1 VHDDVPVTADR
12 RGRPVPG
19 AGRRDSAHGITL
31 ADLVDD
37 QRPDEAAVLRWVET
51 YYTAE
56 ELDALAEGI
65 VTEP

>member
-1 VHDDVPVTADR
+1 
-12 RGRPVPG
+12 VPG
-19 AGRRDSAHGITL
+19 AGRREDGAHGITL

-65 VTEP
+65 ATEP